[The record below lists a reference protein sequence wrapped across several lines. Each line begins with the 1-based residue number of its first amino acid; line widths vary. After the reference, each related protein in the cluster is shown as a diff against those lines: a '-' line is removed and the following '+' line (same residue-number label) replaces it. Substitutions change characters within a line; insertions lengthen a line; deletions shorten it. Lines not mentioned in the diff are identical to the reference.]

1 MYIFFCIIRIYR
13 IKVFNIK
20 LILFWGN
27 ELYYISIFLYFQ
39 KNKWPVLD
47 SEVDVWEVV
56 VSEDGEEEAEE
67 VSDVV
72 DEEKAPGEERGQEE
86 VFFWYLHF
94 THMMHKFEN
103 I

>member
-1 MYIFFCIIRIYR
+1 M
-13 IKVFNIK
+13 
-20 LILFWGN
+20 
-27 ELYYISIFLYFQ
+27 
-39 KNKWPVLD
+39 
-47 SEVDVWEVV
+47 V

-72 DEEKAPGEERGQEE
+72 DEEKAPEEERGQEE
-86 VFFWYLHF
+86 VFFGHLHF